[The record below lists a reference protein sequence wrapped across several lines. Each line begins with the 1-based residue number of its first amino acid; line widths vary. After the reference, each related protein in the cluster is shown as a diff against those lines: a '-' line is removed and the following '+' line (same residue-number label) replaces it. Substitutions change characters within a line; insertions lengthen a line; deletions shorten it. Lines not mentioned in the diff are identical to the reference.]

1 MSADKIFCSVYRS
14 SKREEMYLY
23 VQKDTDLAT
32 LPEALIKQFG
42 QATLAMNLVLSA
54 TRKLARADVQK
65 VMQQIEEQ
73 GFYLQMPPSE
83 TVDVLLARQLE
94 QGNPDA

>member
-23 VQKDTDLAT
+23 VQKDTDLAM
-32 LPEALIKQFG
+32 LPEPLVKQFG

-83 TVDVLLARQLE
+83 TVDALLARQLE
-94 QGNPDA
+94 QGSGDA